1 MPTLPALFLD
11 DVYPLHSVWPEC
23 FLASSL
29 TSPSPECG
37 VCETA
42 PQYASK
48 RMLLNHNACARRLI
62 KTDIPQSI
70 YMRLMCTFGR
80 TISVRINCVFT
91 LLHSPR
97 PHKLSHLSSAYVHIQ
112 ASFIY
117 AVHDVCDI
125 CDCGIQPPYTPIE
138 LLCIG
143 HSIAT
148 LESSITHAVGTMPLR
163 TNTHAHAIT
172 AQDRQTSERN
182 SRREPRGR
190 ERESL
195 ANAHTWG
202 RVCSSVPRT
211 RVFCIFG
218 MPPATA
224 CRCIARSVVVAHP
237 PPHHCRVRSFV
248 RSGIA
253 RHIRN
258 IVAFRVSVVYASKNS
273 IAARRR
279 CVCRRPGSYPS
290 RVRLIRW
297 GCFR

>member
-1 MPTLPALFLD
+1 
-11 DVYPLHSVWPEC
+11 
-23 FLASSL
+23 
-29 TSPSPECG
+29 
-37 VCETA
+37 
-42 PQYASK
+42 
-48 RMLLNHNACARRLI
+48 
-62 KTDIPQSI
+62 
-70 YMRLMCTFGR
+70 MCTFGR

-190 ERESL
+190 ERESGERTHMGESL
-195 ANAHTWG
+195 LVRSAHEGVLHIWHAACH
-202 RVCSSVPRT
+202 RVPLHRT
-211 RVFCIFG
+211 LSRRRTSAAASLSG
-218 MPPATA
+218 
-224 CRCIARSVVVAHP
+224 
-237 PPHHCRVRSFV
+237 SFV
-248 RSGIA
+248 RSFGHRTSHPQHSRIPCV
-253 RHIRN
+253 R
-258 IVAFRVSVVYASKNS
+258 RVRFEKFNRSTSTL
-273 IAARRR
+273 
-279 CVCRRPGSYPS
+279 CLPPS
-290 RVRLIRW
+290 RQLPFACASVPVGVFSLVLL
-297 GCFR
+297 FL